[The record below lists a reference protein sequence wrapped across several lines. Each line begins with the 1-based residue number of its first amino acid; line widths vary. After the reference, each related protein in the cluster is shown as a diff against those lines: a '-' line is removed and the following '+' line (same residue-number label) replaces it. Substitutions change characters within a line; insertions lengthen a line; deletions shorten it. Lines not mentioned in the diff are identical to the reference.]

1 MADLL
6 SKPGGRYGAY
16 FHIPFCDTK
25 CVYCDF
31 YSLTNHDQAVRFY
44 AALKNEISLRLKSDP
59 VESPLSSIFF
69 GGGTPSLA
77 KPVDL
82 GDCIRILG
90 DQVQISSEAEITLEA
105 NPGTLTPEKL
115 DSLLNQGFNRISMG
129 VQSFS
134 ESDLKFL
141 SRIHSADTAK
151 KAVNDAASAGFT
163 NISIDLIFGLPG
175 QTAEAW
181 TENLQQAILL
191 PISHISCYNLI
202 VEEKTPLFN
211 WVNSGKV
218 QVPDDDHNSELY
230 DITIR
235 FLRENGFNQY
245 EVSNFCKPGRASVH
259 NSTYWSWDPW
269 LAFGPSAHG
278 FNGQSRYKN
287 FRNLGKY
294 IDNIEKG
301 NLPEEDRESLDQKT
315 IINEK
320 LMLGVRTTE
329 GVTITSIWT
338 HLKPDEANNLRKKLD
353 RFEKKGYLNWSDSF
367 LKATPEGLRFGD
379 FLAEELFIDPVV

>member
-1 MADLL
+1 MAALL
-6 SKPGGRYGAY
+6 SKPGSRYGAY

-44 AALKNEISLRLKSDP
+44 TALKNEIPLRLKSDP
-59 VESPLSSIFF
+59 VDKPITSIFF

-77 KPVDL
+77 NPVDL

-90 DQVQISSEAEITLEA
+90 NHQKISSDAEITLEA

-115 DSLLNQGFNRISMG
+115 DLLLTQGFNRISMG

-134 ESDLKFL
+134 DSDLHFL
-141 SRIHSADTAK
+141 SRIHSAETAK
-151 KAVNDAASAGFT
+151 KAVRDASDAGFL

-175 QTAEAW
+175 QTSAAW
-181 TENLQQAILL
+181 KKNLEQAIEL
-191 PISHISCYNLI
+191 PFSHISCYNLI
-202 VEEKTPLFN
+202 VEEKTPLFS
-211 WVNSGKV
+211 WVHSGKV
-218 QVPDDDHNSELY
+218 HVPDEDHNSELY

-235 FLRENGFNQY
+235 FLTENGFDQY
-245 EVSNFCKPGRASVH
+245 EVSNFCKPGKASVH
-259 NSTYWSWDPW
+259 NSTYWSGDQW

-294 IDNIEKG
+294 IESLEKEI
-301 NLPEEDRESLDQKT
+301 LPEEDREFLDQKT
-315 IINEK
+315 RVNEK

-329 GVTITSIWT
+329 GVSLSSIWT
-338 HLKPDEANNLRKKLD
+338 VLNPDEANNLRKKLD